1 MSQSIPFTIQ
11 LSYEKYTAYYKGYA
25 EHVIVTAFDGRKI
38 QFPAE
43 ILKPY
48 LTRQGING
56 TFVIHFDNQNKYQSL
71 ERID

>member
-1 MSQSIPFTIQ
+1 MSQSIAFSIQ

-25 EHVIVTAFDGRKI
+25 EHVVVTAFDGRKI

-48 LTRQGING
+48 LTHQGING
-56 TFVIHFDNQNKYQSL
+56 TFIIYFDDKNKYQSL
-71 ERID
+71 QKLA